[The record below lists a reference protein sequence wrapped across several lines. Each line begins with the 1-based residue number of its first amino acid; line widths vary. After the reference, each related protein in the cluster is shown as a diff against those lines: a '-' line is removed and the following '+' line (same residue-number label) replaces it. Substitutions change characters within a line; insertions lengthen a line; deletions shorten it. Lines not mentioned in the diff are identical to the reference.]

1 MTNTPVSII
10 IPSHNRATSLKRLLD
25 KLGTQSYP
33 ATLMQVIVVA
43 DGCKDHTVSMLK
55 DYIPEF
61 KLHYIELPG
70 SGAAIARNK
79 GALLAINPILLF
91 LDDDIDPSE
100 DLVKAHA
107 EEHAIENRVVIG
119 YLPLA
124 ISKKPD
130 FYHHTLLAW
139 WEGKFQ
145 QMSSRGYRFNYE
157 DLISGNFSITL
168 ELFKKVNGFD
178 TSFRCRED
186 YELGMR
192 LIKCNAEFIFSK
204 KAWGFHRDE
213 VTNLDRSFVRKRDE
227 GKADIQFWKSHPD
240 MPTYIQNLYST
251 NRYTFLNSKYM
262 FFIINM
268 PAITDLIAKALRQ
281 LMSILEKLKLRKE
294 WKRINY
300 KLHLYWY
307 TKGILD
313 ELHNRK
319 NLNAYLNFKP
329 TGKEENVEFEIDLKQ
344 GLQQA
349 EQLLDDVRP
358 SGIRIKFGYQQ
369 IGNVPP
375 KPGFEKLS
383 GKHLRKILATD
394 LSFPLMKSLAFNKIS
409 SGNGTM
415 NIVDL
420 ENTTVSKI

>member
-1 MTNTPVSII
+1 
-10 IPSHNRATSLKRLLD
+10 
-25 KLGTQSYP
+25 
-33 ATLMQVIVVA
+33 
-43 DGCKDHTVSMLK
+43 
-55 DYIPEF
+55 
-61 KLHYIELPG
+61 
-70 SGAAIARNK
+70 
-79 GALLAINPILLF
+79 
-91 LDDDIDPSE
+91 
-100 DLVKAHA
+100 
-107 EEHAIENRVVIG
+107 
-119 YLPLA
+119 
-124 ISKKPD
+124 
-130 FYHHTLLAW
+130 
-139 WEGKFQ
+139 
-145 QMSSRGYRFNYE
+145 
-157 DLISGNFSITL
+157 
-168 ELFKKVNGFD
+168 
-178 TSFRCRED
+178 
-186 YELGMR
+186 
-192 LIKCNAEFIFSK
+192 
-204 KAWGFHRDE
+204 
-213 VTNLDRSFVRKRDE
+213 
-227 GKADIQFWKSHPD
+227 
-240 MPTYIQNLYST
+240 
-251 NRYTFLNSKYM
+251 
-262 FFIINM
+262 M

-329 TGKEENVEFEIDLKQ
+329 TGKEENEEFEIDLKQ

-415 NIVDL
+415 NIVDF
-420 ENTTVSKI
+420 ENTSVSKI